1 MRQLLNTLF
10 VTSEDIYLSLDGENV
25 VANRGG
31 EAVARYPLHTLQ
43 SIVSFS
49 YAGASPALMGA
60 CAQREIGLAFCSP
73 RGKFLAR
80 VAGQAQGNVLL
91 RRMQYRVADDP
102 SQSCRVAGM
111 MRANLAAAARTR
123 VIAVQSRLIRPRA
136 EPRPPSLRG
145 RLSIIQPLRPPGQ
158 GSPVFKIK
166 AAPYPIPVVRGSRVL
181 Q

>member
-25 VANRGG
+25 VVNRGG

-60 CAQREIGLAFCSP
+60 CAQRDIGLAFCSP
-73 RGKFLAR
+73 RGKFLTR

-102 SQSCRVAGM
+102 SE
-111 MRANLAAAARTR
+111 L
-123 VIAVQSRLIRPRA
+123 SRRRNDDLRQGLQCPLERGAHAPRPRHA
-136 EPRPPSLRG
+136 H
-145 RLSIIQPLRPPGQ
+145 
-158 GSPVFKIK
+158 
-166 AAPYPIPVVRGSRVL
+166 
-181 Q
+181 

>member
-80 VAGQAQGNVLL
+80 VEQV
-91 RRMQYRVADDP
+91 RRRGTSCCGGCSTAWRTTRRRAVA
-102 SQSCRVAGM
+102 
-111 MRANLAAAARTR
+111 
-123 VIAVQSRLIRPRA
+123 
-136 EPRPPSLRG
+136 
-145 RLSIIQPLRPPGQ
+145 
-158 GSPVFKIK
+158 SPE
-166 AAPYPIPVVRGSRVL
+166 
-181 Q
+181 